1 MILLEDLKAICPQT
15 KTGRLAIFVEALNG
29 AMEEFEINTPEREAC
44 FLAQVAHESG
54 GFNYVRELASGEA
67 YEGRHDL
74 GNTHVG
80 DGKLFKGRGLIQITG
95 RTNYR
100 ECGDALGLDLVGNPR
115 LLEEPDLAAKSAAWF
130 WRDRGLNEMADKG
143 DMKAITKRINGGL
156 NGYGDRLVY
165 WERAKAVLA

>member
-1 MILLEDLKAICPQT
+1 MILLEDLKAICPVT
-15 KTGRLAIFVEALNG
+15 KKSRLELYVEPLNA
-29 AMEEFEINTPEREAC
+29 AMQEFEIDTPEREAA

-67 YEGRHDL
+67 YEGREDL
-74 GNTHVG
+74 GNVRAG

-100 ECGDALGLDLVGNPR
+100 RCGDAFGVDLVSNPI
-115 LLEEPDLAAKSAAWF
+115 LLEEPDLAARSAAWF
-130 WRDRGLNEMADKG
+130 WNTHGLNELADKG
-143 DMKAITKRINGGL
+143 DMKAITKRVNGGL

-165 WERAKAVLA
+165 WERAKEALA

>member
-1 MILLEDLKAICPQT
+1 MILLEGLKAICLIT
-15 KTGRLAIFVEALNG
+15 KRERLEKFVEPLNV
-29 AMEEFEINTPEREAC
+29 AMIEFDINTPEREAA

-54 GFNYVRELASGEA
+54 GFNFVKELASGEA

-74 GNTHVG
+74 GNIRAG

-100 ECGDALGLDLVGNPR
+100 ECGDALSIDLVSNPV
-115 LLEEPDLAAKSAAWF
+115 LLEEPDLAAKSAAWY
-130 WRDRGLNEMADKG
+130 WRDRGLNELADKG

-156 NGYGDRLVY
+156 NGYSDRLVY